1 MIKRTKRLIDL
12 LSWNR
17 ILEKGKENIAFADFV
32 HSRIFRLIT
41 KRASVLDIATACLLS
56 AHRSDL
62 TI

>member
-1 MIKRTKRLIDL
+1 MIKCTKRLIDL
-12 LSWNR
+12 LSWKF
-17 ILEKGKENIAFADFV
+17 LKKGKENIAFADFV